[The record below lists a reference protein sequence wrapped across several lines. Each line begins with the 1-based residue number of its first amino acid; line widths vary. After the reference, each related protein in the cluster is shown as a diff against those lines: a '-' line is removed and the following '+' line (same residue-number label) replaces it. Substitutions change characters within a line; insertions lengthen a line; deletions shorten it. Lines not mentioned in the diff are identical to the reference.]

1 MQQDAASCP
10 DSAEFCEDCLKT
22 ISNRHGEM
30 LANFGVI
37 LAFGILDA
45 GGCIMTISFQTLTGS
60 TNMLGAVVLLLF
72 QSILFLEITDQFH
85 QPKLLPAAIVALSKN
100 LEMSRMQFRPNA
112 NPPTFACPTLR
123 KVPPLFAAGKG
134 TGRSV
139 AGYDGPNNN
148 VSGLREEILSII
160 LVHTSL
166 FGTVLDD
173 DDDDEEEEEGGDED
187 SLSKEDDE
195 VDDAV
200 ENADMDDALLGEIC
214 EEFTALANCQV
225 NRERVKDD
233 GVTEATITSSS
244 TTETANT
251 RISAVSEIIVTAQS
265 QNQPIVASVD
275 INSSLHIHR
284 YGYPSSQEW
293 EEDEEPE
300 SDMDGYG

>member
-22 ISNRHGEM
+22 IFNRHGEM
-30 LANFGVI
+30 LTKFGVI

-45 GGCIMTISFQTLTGS
+45 GGCIMTISFQALTGS
-60 TNMLGAVVLLLF
+60 TNMLGAV
-72 QSILFLEITDQFH
+72 
-85 QPKLLPAAIVALSKN
+85 PAAIVALSKN
-100 LEMSRMQFRPNA
+100 LEMSKMRFRPNA

-123 KVPPLFAAGKG
+123 KVSPLFAAGKG
-134 TGRSV
+134 TGHSV

-148 VSGLREEILSII
+148 VSGLREEILSSI

-166 FGTVLDD
+166 FGAVLDDDD
-173 DDDDEEEEEGGDED
+173 DDDDEEEEQGGDED

-214 EEFTALANCQV
+214 EELTALANCQV
-225 NRERVKDD
+225 HRERVKDD
-233 GVTEATITSSS
+233 GVTEATIASSS

-251 RISAVSEIIVTAQS
+251 RISAVSEIILTAQS

-300 SDMDGYG
+300 SDMDSYG